1 MPRLADRAPGR
12 PTSRPT
18 SRPTT
23 RQGPRQAGS
32 QARLLLTRAAPWT
45 DGTVAPSGEYNMS
58 SFAGHNF
65 ITKRLAWSAA
75 ASTAATAT
83 HGGAEA
89 VHVLG

>member
-1 MPRLADRAPGR
+1 
-12 PTSRPT
+12 
-18 SRPTT
+18 
-23 RQGPRQAGS
+23 
-32 QARLLLTRAAPWT
+32 
-45 DGTVAPSGEYNMS
+45 MS

-89 VHVLG
+89 VHVLGFG